1 MQADGSPGLSAAI
14 AEMLLQ
20 SHEGE
25 LNLLPAR
32 LEAWKTGAISGLFAA
47 AALSFEAMGRMGHSR
62 RREFCHE
69 SATRAG
75 SVPESSCRSRLKADL
90 CRFPGPTWRY
100 GIQEVPWRRIY
111 IDCRGRIYRFRFS
124 ALFRIK

>member
-1 MQADGSPGLSAAI
+1 MIKWVTKKRIVFDPFAHGLANECLCRGARAKAMQADGSPGLSAAI

-32 LEAWKTGAISGLFAA
+32 LEAWKTGAVSGLFAG
-47 AALSFEAMGRMGHSR
+47 ALRFEAMGRMGHSR

-75 SVPESSCRSRLKADL
+75 SFRNRLAGHVSR
-90 CRFPGPTWRY
+90 
-100 GIQEVPWRRIY
+100 
-111 IDCRGRIYRFRFS
+111 
-124 ALFRIK
+124 

>member
-32 LEAWKTGAISGLFAA
+32 LEAWKTGAVSGPFAGGG
-47 AALSFEAMGRMGHSR
+47 FEVRSDGRMGHSR

-69 SATRAG
+69 SATRVGPFRNRLAG
-75 SVPESSCRSRLKADL
+75 HVSR
-90 CRFPGPTWRY
+90 
-100 GIQEVPWRRIY
+100 
-111 IDCRGRIYRFRFS
+111 
-124 ALFRIK
+124 